1 MVSRKGILMPLHRD
15 KPSRWLNCRVGVHG
29 FTLIEL
35 LVVIAVIS
43 VLMSILVP
51 ALHKVRFRVYETSC
65 LSNLRQVNLA
75 LATYAG
81 DDDRNRYPL
90 EFTEHNAHRSL
101 LETLNA
107 YQDEGL
113 IKAFYCPQASFLEQF
128 ANDPN
133 GGVPT
138 GGVDSVIDTPINRET
153 GNITY
158 IYWSFMRNKAEA
170 GGGTWRDP
178 AYFLPRQLT
187 LSGMVAHKEWLGDTA
202 QTDVQATRYH
212 QCTHANPAEMW
223 VICDFFR
230 KKGIFPHGRKA
241 GSTEGGVNVI
251 FVDGHAGR
259 VPKSPHDT
267 YR

>member
-1 MVSRKGILMPLHRD
+1 MPLNTD
-15 KPSRWLNCRVGVHG
+15 KSSRLLNPHADARG

-81 DDDRNRYPL
+81 NDDRNRYPL
-90 EFTEHNAHRSL
+90 ELTEHNSHRPL
-101 LETLNA
+101 LERLNA
-107 YQDEGL
+107 YQDGAL
-113 IKAFYCPQASFLEQF
+113 MKAFYCPQATFLEQF

-138 GGVDSVIDTPINRET
+138 GGVDSVIDTPTNRDI

-158 IYWSFMRNKAEA
+158 IYWSFMRNKPEPD
-170 GGGTWRDP
+170 GSTWRDP
-178 AYFLPRQLT
+178 TYYLPRQLT
-187 LSGMVAHKEWLGDTA
+187 LYGMVPHKDWLCDTTKTDA
-202 QTDVQATRYH
+202 QEAQYH
-212 QCTHANPAEMW
+212 QCTHANPAEVW

-241 GSTEGGVNVI
+241 GSTEGGVNVV
-251 FVDGHAGR
+251 FLDGHADR
-259 VPKSPHDT
+259 VSKRPRDA